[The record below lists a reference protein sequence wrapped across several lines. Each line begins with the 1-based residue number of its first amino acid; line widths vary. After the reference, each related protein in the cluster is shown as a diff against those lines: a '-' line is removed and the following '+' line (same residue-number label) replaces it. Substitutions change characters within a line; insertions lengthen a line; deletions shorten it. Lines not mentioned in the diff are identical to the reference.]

1 MKTKVRPKKFQSQF
15 FNFFTTQR
23 SSSNSPIKR
32 KIKLEPNS
40 SQTKQ
45 NQKINKTQP
54 EPSNKRFKINDPV
67 SPEAATSNIPG
78 TPKKATSKN
87 KNERI
92 WLSKLEYAEINDVV
106 KEKMESLNKEIE
118 VSAEK
123 VKYWKEKRERCVLVR
138 EREEFLKDKEELQT
152 QLEEDYKQKTPKRFQ
167 VNHLENKIHVNKA
180 NKNLNSLLSQDLFS
194 VDQLDCSMEDLDD
207 LLDDP
212 LGANKSSATSKNHDY
227 SLEELSHLVF
237 DEPFKT
243 KVCSEKNKNSTNTGL
258 KNHIL
263 DYSLEEL
270 SALVSTPFENKKKE
284 LIKHAETSK
293 QQFLIKRTREQ
304 LEKKRSLE
312 ERLMRA
318 KVELIAARREYEEF
332 MKDNKT

>member
-78 TPKKATSKN
+78 TPKKATSTN

-118 VSAEK
+118 SSAEK

-138 EREEFLKDKEELQT
+138 EREKFLKDREELQT

-194 VDQLDCSMEDLDD
+194 EDQLDCSMEDLDE
-207 LLDDP
+207 LLFEVDDT
-212 LGANKSSATSKNHDY
+212 GKSSTKISSKN

-237 DEPFKT
+237 DETVRNKN
-243 KVCSEKNKNSTNTGL
+243 NKNSTNAGL
-258 KNHIL
+258 ENHIL

-293 QQFLIKRTREQ
+293 QQFLIKKTREQ
-304 LEKKRSLE
+304 LERKRSLE
-312 ERLMRA
+312 ERLVRA
-318 KVELIAARREYEEF
+318 KVELIAAQREYEEF
-332 MKDNKT
+332 VRDNKT

>member
-78 TPKKATSKN
+78 TPKKATSTN

-118 VSAEK
+118 SSAEK

-138 EREEFLKDKEELQT
+138 EREKFLKDREELQT

-194 VDQLDCSMEDLDD
+194 EDQLDCSMEDLDE
-207 LLDDP
+207 LLFEVDDT
-212 LGANKSSATSKNHDY
+212 GKSSTKISSKN

-237 DEPFKT
+237 DETVRNKN
-243 KVCSEKNKNSTNTGL
+243 NKNSTNAGL
-258 KNHIL
+258 ENHIL

-293 QQFLIKRTREQ
+293 QQFLIKKTREQ

-318 KVELIAARREYEEF
+318 KVELVAARREYEEF
-332 MKDNKT
+332 IRDNNT